1 MKNLKKFYA
10 HLEIN
15 LIRRSIHF
23 TSDVSSFD
31 QTLTLTLLHW
41 TIKLQTFKGQLTQR
55 RVLFLIIQLV
65 EQQLTPIGSR
75 QELVIVRRSNNCDLG
90 NRRRRHRCRWRRG
103 SREKISARVDLVF
116 FDVGHRRAEASHQR
130 RIFETRLETAW
141 NELKYRY
148 DYIISIYRFGAV
160 FIYLSISKYLR
171 GW

>member
-1 MKNLKKFYA
+1 MFRPN
-10 HLEIN
+10 
-15 LIRRSIHF
+15 
-23 TSDVSSFD
+23 
-31 QTLTLTLLHW
+31 LTLTLLHW

-130 RIFETRLETAW
+130 RIFETRLETMKW
-141 NELKYRY
+141 IKIPIWLHYFN
-148 DYIISIYRFGAV
+148 
-160 FIYLSISKYLR
+160 LSIWCSFYLFKYFQIPSRLIET
-171 GW
+171 